1 MDKSLIESLRACVFL
16 LLFLRGSAYS
26 NPNEKHV
33 TVLESVT
40 AWEGSCVLLP
50 CTYSYREVIRN
61 LTWIHNPVY
70 NDKLK
75 VFEGKVVY
83 NHINETEVDSLF
95 KNNVQYVGTAEKDCT
110 VLLNNLRTEHSGQ
123 YGLRLVNNKDGK
135 DGFKWMSKTYVNVT
149 VSDSGPSFKIHPVPE
164 ITEGDLVTLTCSINY
179 YCPHYNISLTW
190 IEDVN
195 GTTKTEIKNGTS
207 GVSTEITL
215 TFRPT
220 WADDNKNITCA
231 FHHGDPEKNESE
243 SVQLTVKYAPKNV
256 KILSNNITEFKK
268 GGNINLECSVERS
281 NPPVNTFG
289 WYKDDSTIF
298 QITGTIKVDKPGKY
312 HCVAGNGMVETR
324 SKAVEISMLYAPTKP
339 VIKRDGNTIEGQ
351 SVTLNCDTSA
361 NPPVFLYIWYKNGE
375 QCFNDTNSKFKFSS
389 IKISESGSYTCEAY
403 NKLGQ
408 EISSLE
414 DVDVKYA
421 PKEATF
427 SILNGSEKK
436 EGDQIT
442 LNCSVRQGNPKITRY
457 EWLKDGNSHQI
468 TTSELMVKTLTWT
481 DSGKYSCRA
490 SNDIGGITSNSL
502 FLNVHYAPKDAKI
515 TFLEGSKRQDK
526 KEGDL
531 VTLQCSVRQS
541 NPKFTSYEWFK
552 DRNPY
557 KVTGLERLVI
567 SITWMDSG
575 NYACGATN
583 NIGGIISDLVF
594 LKVQYAPRN
603 VSLSITPGNHVT
615 EYTDVT
621 LTCKAQ
627 SIPAECQYLW
637 FRNDHMLESNHLIN
651 IKRSDA
657 GEYYCTAR
665 NTVGVIKSETVYLH
679 VSYSHY
685 TIGIFVSSALGSLIF
700 LIILV
705 SLVAYFRVWKKCSK
719 TADDSSFFVLKK
731 SHNENH
737 QEQQTPSPGSS
748 SERLNYSTLKFPTVN
763 NGQINSPRTEIKQE
777 NSSDIYSIVK
787 KSPIT
792 PEYENIESSKK
803 THEETQDE
811 IHYSIIANLTREGTV
826 HLQAPEVEYAMLKH

>member
-243 SVQLTVKYAPKNV
+243 SVQLT
-256 KILSNNITEFKK
+256 
-268 GGNINLECSVERS
+268 
-281 NPPVNTFG
+281 
-289 WYKDDSTIF
+289 
-298 QITGTIKVDKPGKY
+298 
-312 HCVAGNGMVETR
+312 
-324 SKAVEISMLYAPTKP
+324 
-339 VIKRDGNTIEGQ
+339 
-351 SVTLNCDTSA
+351 
-361 NPPVFLYIWYKNGE
+361 
-375 QCFNDTNSKFKFSS
+375 
-389 IKISESGSYTCEAY
+389 
-403 NKLGQ
+403 
-408 EISSLE
+408 
-414 DVDVKYA
+414 VKYA